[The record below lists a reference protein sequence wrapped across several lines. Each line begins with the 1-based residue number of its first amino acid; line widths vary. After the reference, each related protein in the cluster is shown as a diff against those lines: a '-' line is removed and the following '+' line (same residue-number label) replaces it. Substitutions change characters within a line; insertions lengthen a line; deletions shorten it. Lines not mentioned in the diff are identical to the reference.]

1 MLRIINQKR
10 KVTRWNRFT
19 DLVTEVRVV
28 AAPVDHSRTYV
39 AEAVKIPKGAAL
51 VNSTR
56 DRIAYKRDLVLLRDK
71 QLCGYCGG
79 RATAVDHI
87 VPKSRGGSNSWLNTI
102 ACCVRCNNEKA
113 DKLLLEYHRKL
124 RFAPTHC
131 YRETLTYI
139 VFRNKIQL
147 V

>member
-1 MLRIINQKR
+1 MLRIINQTR
-10 KVTRWNRFT
+10 TVTRWNSFT

-28 AAPVDHSRTYV
+28 AAPVDHSRSYV

-51 VNSTR
+51 VKSTR
-56 DRIAYKRDLVLLRDK
+56 DQIAYKRNLVLLRDK
-71 QLCGYCGG
+71 QKCGYCGG
-79 RATAVDHI
+79 RATTVDHI
-87 VPKSRGGSNSWLNTI
+87 IPKAYGGKSNWLNTI

-113 DKLLLEYHRKL
+113 DKLLMDYHRKL
-124 RFAPTHC
+124 RFAPTYC